1 MKFEGASMSELD
13 IIIRGGMII
22 DGQRTPRY
30 CGDIGIKNGRVEA
43 ITGVGG
49 SQRKEPRRKLMPQD

>member
-1 MKFEGASMSELD
+1 MSELD
-13 IIIRGGMII
+13 VIIRGGMIF

-30 CGDIGIKNGRVEA
+30 CGDIGIKNGRVES

-49 SQRKEPRRKLMPQD
+49 LAKKTPRRKSMPKD